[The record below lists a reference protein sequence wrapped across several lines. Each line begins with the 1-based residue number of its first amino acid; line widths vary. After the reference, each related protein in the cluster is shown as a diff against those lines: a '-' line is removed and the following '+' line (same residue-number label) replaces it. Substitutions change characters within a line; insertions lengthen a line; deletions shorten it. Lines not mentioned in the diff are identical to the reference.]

1 MYWGGGGEKRKGGEG
16 SGDIFCCSRSIKSW
30 TLRAASSKVS
40 GKTPLLA
47 SYPLLSFIFL
57 FPFPSPF
64 LPPPILS
71 ISLSFS
77 FLLIRSAF
85 FIITIQLSFL
95 MFLLSFSCPFPS
107 YSMPSY
113 SFFSPSPFFLIYSSI
128 FPSQLPF
135 SSLLVYNVN
144 HILSDISW

>member
-1 MYWGGGGEKRKGGEG
+1 MYWGGGRRGGG
-16 SGDIFCCSRSIKSW
+16 GDSGDIVCCSRSIKSW

-85 FIITIQLSFL
+85 FIITTALLAKVLPFFLSPA
-95 MFLLSFSCPFPS
+95 LSPP
-107 YSMPSY
+107 MPSY
-113 SFFSPSPFFLIYSSI
+113 SFFYPTPFCYVLFLLLSFIRYI
-128 FPSQLPF
+128 PFPLCLPF
-135 SSLLVYNVN
+135 SRPK
-144 HILSDISW
+144 HFPC